1 MIKPMYKLL
10 LSVCCLFLMSWGYSV
25 NSDRVMLIFAPMGE
39 GDYTAVLRI
48 YPNGRIEDTGQKLQT
63 GYGCVWGGVSP
74 KQDYYLI
81 NPYRQLSQYYISS
94 NGTVSLITVYQTM
107 NAADTKYLPNG
118 KMVIS
123 TDTGQT
129 FRVLDNGLLEFT
141 GTFSGGLP
149 CFIHPSGNM
158 VCTFTGYG
166 VMVYSVDTLS
176 NILMLHQTVE
186 FDDPNFSPAVSGYGV
201 FSPNEKEFIISGGGK
216 GQIRVYSVKSD
227 WTLDTSYYTVYFSGE
242 FGSRDM
248 FWSLDEEDL
257 FVVCEVTDN
266 ICLVSRD
273 TITGFWKDTGKRWK
287 TGYSPWIVKRTP
299 DWNLVVSDELDTTT
313 FKKELVTYRLT
324 PTNDLEPTG
333 YRFPFQATFGD
344 IPPNFDIAYP
354 QAATSVPE
362 SAWRKEE

>member
-1 MIKPMYKLL
+1 
-10 LSVCCLFLMSWGYSV
+10 MSWGHSV

-48 YPNGRIEDTGQKLQT
+48 YPNGRIEDTGQKLIT
-63 GYGCVWGGVSP
+63 GYDSIYGGVSP
-74 KQDYYLI
+74 SQEYYLM
-81 NPYRQLSQYYISS
+81 NPYQNMNQYYIAFD
-94 NGTVSLITVYQTM
+94 GTVSFVTSYHTLT
-107 NAADTKYLPNG
+107 ASDTKYLPNG

-129 FRVLDNGLLEFT
+129 FKVLDNDLLELT
-141 GTFSGGLP
+141 GTFHGGNY
-149 CFIHPSGNM
+149 CFIHPTGNM
-158 VCTFTGYG
+158 VCIFCWPR
-166 VMVYSVDTLS
+166 MKVYTVD
-176 NILMLHQTVE
+176 NENCILNEIQTV
-186 FDDPNFSPAVSGYGV
+186 DWVDSSNFNPGNGRGV
-201 FSPNEKEFIISGGGK
+201 FTPDGKEFIISGTGK

-227 WTLDTSYYTVYFSGE
+227 WTLDTSYYTVYFPGE

-248 FWSLDEEDL
+248 FWSLDEKDL

-273 TITGFWKDTGKRWK
+273 TITGFWKDTGNRWK
-287 TGYSPWIVKRTP
+287 VGDGPWTVKRTP

-324 PTNDLEPTG
+324 PANDLEPTG

-354 QAATSVPE
+354 QSATSVSE